1 LATRPGRKG
10 IVSLNTSVDIQEDS
24 VASSISV
31 VPIGAKKCKPFVLQ
45 VMVFSPESGFK
56 FEVLV
61 EKDCSPQN
69 DPIWKLVFDLY
80 KKQATGSDFDQI
92 VHVSFTS
99 GSTAEQKGV
108 QSMVTQGVASGQ
120 ADALTNDVYPAA
132 KDLDGVQ
139 RPTDQQK
146 QALHQAMSKA
156 ATSVDV

>member
-1 LATRPGRKG
+1 VAT
-10 IVSLNTSVDIQEDS
+10 SSV
-24 VASSISV
+24 SV

-61 EKDCSPQN
+61 EKDCSADN

-99 GSTAEQKGV
+99 GTTAEQHGV
-108 QSMVTQGVASGQ
+108 QSMVSQGVSSGQ
-120 ADALTNDVYPAA
+120 ADVLTNQVYPAA
-132 KDLDGVQ
+132 KTLDGVQ
-139 RPTDQQK
+139 NPTAQQK
-146 QALHQAMSKA
+146 QALHQAMSQA

>member
-1 LATRPGRKG
+1 M
-10 IVSLNTSVDIQEDS
+10 
-24 VASSISV
+24 ASSISV

-80 KKQATGSDFDQI
+80 KKQATGPDFDQI

-108 QSMVTQGVASGQ
+108 QSMVTQGVSSGQ
-120 ADALTNDVYPAA
+120 ADALTSDVYPAA

-139 RPTDQQK
+139 TPTNQQK

>member
-1 LATRPGRKG
+1 
-10 IVSLNTSVDIQEDS
+10 
-24 VASSISV
+24 VASSSISV
-31 VPIGAKKCKPFVLQ
+31 VPVGAKKCKPFVLQ

-61 EKDCSPQN
+61 EKDCSASN

-99 GSTAEQKGV
+99 GSTAEQQGIK
-108 QSMVTQGVASGQ
+108 SMVSQGVSSGQ
-120 ADALTNDVYPAA
+120 ADVITTQVYPAA
-132 KDLDGVQ
+132 KALDGVQ
-139 RPTDQQK
+139 NPTDKQK
-146 QALHQAMSKA
+146 QALHQAMSQA

>member
-1 LATRPGRKG
+1 M
-10 IVSLNTSVDIQEDS
+10 
-24 VASSISV
+24 ASSISV

-80 KKQATGSDFDQI
+80 KKQAAGSDFDQI

-108 QSMVTQGVASGQ
+108 QSMVTQGVSTGQ
-120 ADALTNDVYPAA
+120 ADALTSDVYPAA

-139 RPTDQQK
+139 TPTNQQK